1 MSLLLDNAAKSPLK
15 DISDKII
22 NNKRIDYDDALRL
35 YKSSDLL
42 TIGALA
48 DYARENR
55 ADKGKENYAYFI
67 NNYHIN
73 LTNICEGDCKFCA
86 YKKEADDSEAFF
98 LDINCIKEHL
108 INKVPKT
115 VKELHIVSALNKQA
129 NLEYYIKLFNLCK
142 DILPD
147 AHIQALTAVEID
159 YLSKLE
165 NTTPQEIFNKLTSAG
180 LGSLPGGG
188 AEIFNKE
195 IRNTVCPN
203 KISGE
208 RWLEIMGIAHKNN
221 IKSNAT
227 MLTGINETYEHR
239 IDHLDKIR
247 TLQDK
252 TNGFMTFIPLVCHY
266 KNTELEIP
274 TNNTGYDNLKDL
286 AIARLYLD
294 NVPHI
299 KAFWIQLGLKL
310 SQISL
315 AFGVDDMDGTVV
327 REKISHAAGA
337 NTTDLVTIDLLID
350 IIKNANRTP
359 VERDTVYNII
369 EIHNGFN

>member
-1 MSLLLDNAAKSPLK
+1 MSLLLDNAVKSPLK
-15 DISDKII
+15 DIANKII
-22 NNKRIDYDDALRL
+22 NNERIDFEDALRL
-35 YKSSDLL
+35 YNSPDLL

-48 DYARENR
+48 DFARKKR
-55 ADKGKENYAYFI
+55 AKKGAEDYVYFI

-108 INKVPKT
+108 INKVPST
-115 VKELHIVSALNKQA
+115 VKELHIVSALNKKA
-129 NLEYYIKLFNLCK
+129 DLSYYIELFKACK
-142 DILPD
+142 EILPD
-147 AHIQALTAVEID
+147 AHIQALTAVEVD

-165 NTTPQEIFNKLTSAG
+165 NTTPQEIFKELTLAG

-188 AEIFNKE
+188 AEIFNPD

-208 RWLEIMGIAHKNN
+208 RWLEIMSIAHSLD

-247 TLQDK
+247 ALQDQ

-266 KNTELEIP
+266 QNTDLEVP
-274 TNNTGYDNLKDL
+274 KNNTGYDNLKDL

-310 SQISL
+310 SQISM

-327 REKISHAAGA
+327 REKISRAAGA

-369 EIHNGFN
+369 EIY